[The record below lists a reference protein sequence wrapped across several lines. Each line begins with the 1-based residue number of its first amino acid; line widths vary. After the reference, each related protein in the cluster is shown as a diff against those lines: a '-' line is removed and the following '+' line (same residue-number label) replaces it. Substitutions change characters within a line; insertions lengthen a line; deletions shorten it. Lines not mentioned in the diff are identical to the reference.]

1 MGIIYSLPY
10 TGEYSPKL
18 PLIGSGKYKVSCAD
32 LMIDAGGDVIKVN
45 ENGDSEIDKKLGTFF
60 RLYYPTEIKNIEQKN
75 KENDKIY
82 PLWVP
87 RSEYFTGLADYQ
99 EMPRF
104 KLRAMMNTVVGQ
116 RRIPATWQEGLIE
129 HDIVNEIPSNFPV
142 IIFSHGL
149 SGCRHFYTVMSTAL
163 ASYGY
168 IVAALEHRDL
178 TSCWTY
184 TLSYDS
190 DYKHKIETSIP
201 MRMVVSEHKDIKL
214 RGKQV
219 YTRIKEYQDLYKV
232 LYQLNAGILG
242 RSQSRILLGDEF
254 DWGQFT
260 NKLNLDQTFLVGH
273 SFGAT
278 SAIAA
283 LAKSND
289 FKAAV
294 CLDAWMDPIRIDM
307 LHNIEKPSLF
317 FNIESFQF
325 PENVKRILAVNKNGD
340 KENSFVY
347 TLKGA
352 VHQSF
357 SDFSFLHPG
366 FIGKAA
372 GLQGTNDPLIIGEVA
387 TEMIHHYFQKLI
399 NNENAHDTLEDIR
412 KKYDFI
418 IKGTTL
424 TVDDCELVEK
434 L

>member
-10 TGEYSPKL
+10 TGEYSPML

-32 LMIDAGGDVIKVN
+32 LMIDTGGDIIKVS
-45 ENGDSEIDKKLGTFF
+45 ENGVKEVHKNLGTFF
-60 RLYYPTEIKNIEQKN
+60 RLYYPTEIKRLESKN
-75 KENDKIY
+75 KDNNKIH

-99 EMPRF
+99 EMSRF
-104 KLRAMMNTVVGQ
+104 KLRVMMNTVVGQ
-116 RRIPATWQEGLIE
+116 RRIPATWQENLIDNDYNQE
-129 HDIVNEIPSNFPV
+129 VPSKFPV

-149 SGCRHFYTVMSTAL
+149 SGCRHFYTVISTAL

-190 DYKHKIETSIP
+190 DFKHKIETSIP

-214 RGKQV
+214 RGKQIC
-219 YTRIKEYQDLYKV
+219 TRVKEYQILYK
-232 LYQLNAGILG
+232 LLHKLNAGALG
-242 RSQSRILLGDEF
+242 TPQSKILLGDEF

-278 SAIAA
+278 SAVAA
-283 LAKSND
+283 LANSND

-294 CLDAWMDPIRIDM
+294 CLDAWMDPVRID
-307 LHNIEKPSLF
+307 LLNNIEKPCLF
-317 FNIESFQF
+317 FNIEGFQF
-325 PENVKRILAVNKNGD
+325 PENVKRILLVNKNGN
-340 KENSFVY
+340 KENSFMY

-372 GLQGTNDPLIIGEVA
+372 GLQGSNDPLLIGEVA
-387 TEMIHHYFQKLI
+387 IEMIHNYFQKLI
-399 NNENAHDTLEDIR
+399 KNENAHDILEDIR
-412 KKYDFI
+412 KKHDFI

-424 TVDDCELVEK
+424 TLDNCELIEK

>member
-18 PLIGSGKYKVSCAD
+18 PLIGSGKYNVSCAD

-60 RLYYPTEIKNIEQKN
+60 RLYYPTKIKNIEQKN

-116 RRIPATWQEGLIE
+116 RRIPATWQEDLIE
-129 HDIVNEIPSNFPV
+129 HDIVNEIPSKFPV

-201 MRMVVSEHKDIKL
+201 MRMVISEHKDIKL

-254 DWGQFT
+254 DWGQFF

-278 SAIAA
+278 AAIAA

-307 LHNIEKPSLF
+307 LHNIDKPSLF